1 MISDL
6 DTFTLYF
13 ILSFYSCLFILV
25 ATIATQMQVKMKV
38 TWIIQCS
45 AEQCTIPIM
54 EGLLPFS
61 NNRFIMMT
69 QLIRNRQM
77 PCFTN

>member
-6 DTFTLYF
+6 DTFTSYF
-13 ILSFYSCLFILV
+13 IFSFYSYLFILV
-25 ATIATQMQVKMKV
+25 ATIATQMQVTMKV

-45 AEQCTIPIM
+45 IEQCTMPIM

-61 NNRFIMMT
+61 SSRFIMIT
-69 QLIRNRQM
+69 QLIKKKQI